1 MLAASG
7 HIDNCIRIA
16 IESGI
21 EPELAL
27 RMATLSAAERFRLSD
42 RGALA
47 PGRLADFCV
56 LSNTRDFAVK
66 TTYKR
71 GVVSG
76 IIPPKPPSWNPRPFR
91 CTTPSRDAIQLHGRG
106 KARVIGIVP
115 HQIITELLIFSV
127 DGRGG
132 VPDIEHD
139 ILKVVVCNRYRDR
152 PCGIGLVHGFGLV
165 RGAIAA
171 SISHDA
177 HNIIAAGTSD
187 DEIVRAIDT
196 VIRTRG
202 AMVVVDGVEETVL
215 PLECAGLMSLLP
227 HEEVVSRQESL
238 KAAVSRLGAIAGP
251 FMYLSF
257 LALTVIP
264 SMRITDRGVF
274 DVGQFKD
281 VPLFVK

>member
-1 MLAASG
+1 
-7 HIDNCIRIA
+7 
-16 IESGI
+16 
-21 EPELAL
+21 
-27 RMATLSAAERFRLSD
+27 
-42 RGALA
+42 
-47 PGRLADFCV
+47 
-56 LSNTRDFAVK
+56 
-66 TTYKR
+66 
-71 GVVSG
+71 
-76 IIPPKPPSWNPRPFR
+76 
-91 CTTPSRDAIQLHGRG
+91 
-106 KARVIGIVP
+106 
-115 HQIITELLIFSV
+115 
-127 DGRGG
+127 
-132 VPDIEHD
+132 
-139 ILKVVVCNRYRDR
+139 
-152 PCGIGLVHGFGLV
+152 V